1 MPSNG
6 LELKLGEPGDQDSR
20 HVDRD
25 PAHARQYPAL
35 MGRNS
40 TRVTRLIVNCGNKD
54 IHAIQPAA
62 NTPLNN
68 RDLVAIRI
76 IRSGIVDGHT
86 SGYRN
91 H

>member
-1 MPSNG
+1 
-6 LELKLGEPGDQDSR
+6 
-20 HVDRD
+20 
-25 PAHARQYPAL
+25 

-40 TRVTRLIVNCGNKD
+40 TRVTRLIVNCANKD

-91 H
+91 R